1 MNPLVNIYSNLD
13 NSSNPRRHAKD
24 SRADAAEGRTKAW
37 SRAPINVSSLLC
49 GLFAALALSV
59 SSQLFAQAGKTAS
72 IDVYSPKSKLLI
84 TQLPL
89 NTPYEL
95 EAQDGQWQL
104 VRFLQAKVPVWA
116 SASYVSRVNGQ
127 GTVLANRLNLRLA
140 PSINAP
146 VLTSVARGYNSPVLA
161 QEGEFVKLLAPNWV
175 IFAIPKDIENT
186 VIEKSTIA
194 RPSVARVSVTE
205 PEQAVETAVETPVSS
220 EAFSSDQPRL
230 QTADASAALE
240 NEPVKSRWRS
250 GTTQAIEQS
259 PAPESTPESN
269 AGTLSEVNQEPQPKS
284 SSVPAEYR
292 LSPGD
297 TISLRVFGEEDLSAS
312 ALRIP
317 QSGQLSFPLIGT
329 YAVTGKT
336 VPELEEQIRSVL
348 AQGYVRNPRLSIS
361 IDSYRPVFVLGAAES
376 IGSFQYAEGLT
387 IAKAIAVA
395 GGAKFSARPNG
406 VSLLRDGEIV
416 EDGLSVSSQM
426 YVQPGDII
434 SIEEEEGV
442 GEAAASY
449 VYLHGEVRSPGE
461 YTFRRGLTVEK
472 AVVLAGGF
480 TLRASRRKISVSR
493 IVEGEDA
500 PVKMKKVAL
509 HMPVQPGDIIDV
521 GASWF

>member
-1 MNPLVNIYSNLD
+1 MNPKIPQLFSGLFVALTL
-13 NSSNPRRHAKD
+13 
-24 SRADAAEGRTKAW
+24 G
-37 SRAPINVSSLLC
+37 VSSV
-49 GLFAALALSV
+49 LSV
-59 SSQLFAQAGKTAS
+59 QAFALDS
-72 IDVYSPKSKLLI
+72 INVYSPKNKLLI

-95 EAQDGQWQL
+95 ESSDGQWQL

-116 SASYVSRVNGQ
+116 SATYVSRVNGEA
-127 GTVLANRLNLRLA
+127 TVLANRLNLRLA
-140 PSINAP
+140 PSITAP
-146 VLTSVARGYNSPVLA
+146 VLTSVASGYQSPVLA
-161 QEGEFVKLLAPNWV
+161 QDGEFVQILAPKWV
-175 IFAIPKDIENT
+175 VFAID
-186 VIEKSTIA
+186 
-194 RPSVARVSVTE
+194 SVAEDINVSRYTVTE
-205 PEQAVETAVETPVSS
+205 PEAVVDVSVAASKDTPAPSAAQSVAQEPAQTQAASASVDAVPAKSQWRSSTTQVSQESLEPHAPTPELNSS
-220 EAFSSDQPRL
+220 ELGGVEA
-230 QTADASAALE
+230 
-240 NEPVKSRWRS
+240 
-250 GTTQAIEQS
+250 
-259 PAPESTPESN
+259 
-269 AGTLSEVNQEPQPKS
+269 EPQSKS
-284 SSVPAEYR
+284 PSVPAEYR

-297 TISLRVFGEEDLSAS
+297 TISLRVFGEDDLSAS

-329 YAVTGKT
+329 YAVVGKT
-336 VPELEEQIRSVL
+336 VPELEEQIRTVL

-395 GGAKFSARPNG
+395 GGAKYSARPNG

-416 EDGLSVSSQM
+416 EDGLPVSSQL